1 MNQTKT
7 KPRKINFKPTLKQ
20 FKALEL
26 LDDKVTTEL
35 LYGGSVSSGK
45 SRIACYWLILSC
57 LKYPGARY
65 LLGRARL
72 LNLKRTTL
80 KTFFDITRE
89 WDIEHLYTFNRQD
102 NVIKFTNGSE
112 IILMDLFQYPS
123 DMDFIKLGSMEL
135 TGAVIDEGGEVSD
148 KCYRILKTRLRYK
161 LLEFGLIPKLF
172 ICSNPSKNW
181 LYNIFY
187 QPSKDGT
194 LPAYRSFI
202 QALPTDN
209 KYNSKDY
216 LDSLTPESLGMGVY
230 KMLMLGD
237 WDYANS
243 DYDLFDHSALLNSFY
258 INSTKTSITRYITID
273 PASSGKDATVITLWF
288 GYDCIKILELEK
300 NDTTQIVSKVKEL
313 ISANNVSIG
322 NVIVDRVGI
331 GVGVFDGL
339 KGCKGF
345 VANAVPFQ
353 KEPYTNLK
361 SQLYYRFAQM
371 ISNGEIGIIDKT
383 FIDDICIQLEAHK
396 RYNVEADKKAEVT
409 PKSIVK
415 QMIGRSPDFADALSM
430 RMYFDYAGGTQL
442 YFY

>member
-1 MNQTKT
+1 MNQTK
-7 KPRKINFKPTLKQ
+7 KINKINFAPTYKQ

-26 LDDKVTTEL
+26 LDDNVTTEL

-45 SRIACYWLILSC
+45 SRIACYWLILNC

-80 KTFFDITRE
+80 KTFFDITKE
-89 WDIEHLYTFNRQD
+89 WGIDNQFTFNRQD
-102 NVIKFTNGSE
+102 NVIKWANGSE

-123 DMDFIKLGSMEL
+123 DFDFVKLGSMEL
-135 TGAVIDEGGEVSD
+135 TGAVIDEGGEVSE
-148 KCYRILKTRLRYK
+148 KAYRILKTRLRYK
-161 LLEFGLIPKLF
+161 LKEFKLIPKLF

-181 LYNIFY
+181 LYSIFY
-187 QPSKDGT
+187 QPSIDGT
-194 LPAYRSFI
+194 LPEYRQFI

-209 KYNSKDY
+209 KYNSQDY

-243 DYDLFDHSALLNSFY
+243 DYDLFDHASLLNCFY
-258 INSTKTSITRYITID
+258 INSNKTNLTRYITID

-288 GYDCIKILELEK
+288 GYDCIRILELEK

-313 ISANNVSIG
+313 MSQNNVAIG

-345 VANAVPFQ
+345 VANAVPFDKQ
-353 KEPYTNLK
+353 PYTNLK

-371 ISNGEIGIIDKT
+371 ISNGEIGIKDKT
-383 FIDDICIQLEAHK
+383 FLDDICIQLEAHK

-430 RMYFDYAGGTQL
+430 RMYFDFNGGGDL
-442 YFY
+442 FFY